1 MLENSRLNR
10 RILFQLITFI
20 VLMLSF
26 LQASNAQAPATI
38 STPLIKLLERNSCPR
53 CDLRGV
59 DLSNMNLVGANLQ
72 YADLTGANLTRTNLR
87 GANLSNAILVN
98 VQLIETK
105 LSGAN
110 LRNANLSDIDI
121 DVTFEWIEII
131 GTQLEGTQFKYNVIC
146 GPPPVIGGWGCQH
159 L

>member
-1 MLENSRLNR
+1 M
-10 RILFQLITFI
+10 LFQLITFI
-20 VLMLSF
+20 VLIFSF
-26 LQASNAQAPATI
+26 LQTSNAQTPKTT
-38 STPLIKLLERNSCPR
+38 STQLIKLLETNSCPR

-59 DLSNMNLVGANLQ
+59 DLSNMNLVGAKLQ
-72 YADLTGANLTRTNLR
+72 YTD
-87 GANLSNAILVN
+87 
-98 VQLIETK
+98 

-131 GTQLEGTQFKYNVIC
+131 GTQLEGAQFKYNVTC